1 MSSVNTVNKKS
12 ATVSFFLCLF
22 LGTFGAHRF
31 YVGKMGTGVLMLL
44 TGGGLGIWT
53 LIDLGNLVCNNF
65 QDGNS
70 NTLELTQN
78 PSFFKKIMM
87 VIGSVIA
94 EIFIL
99 LIFIGVMA
107 SIFSNPIS
115 LAVNRQLDSL
125 RSGNM
130 QAAYS
135 YNSSDF
141 QKVTSLDAYSDFVKQ
156 HPILKN
162 FEFRSS
168 INIKM
173 TEDKGAAEITLK
185 TSDSD
190 TPVSYQLIKEDNT
203 WKIQAMEVGKTVP
216 ADNALITVK
225 TSVEI
230 NN

>member
-125 RSGNM
+125 RLGNI
-130 QAAYS
+130 QEAYS

>member
-125 RSGNM
+125 RLGNI
-130 QAAYS
+130 QEAYS

-216 ADNALITVK
+216 ADNALVTVK

>member
-12 ATVSFFLCLF
+12 AMVAFFLCLF

-70 NTLELTQN
+70 NTLELTKN

-87 VIGSVIA
+87 VIGAFIA

-99 LIFIGVMA
+99 FFIIGVMS

-125 RSGNM
+125 RLGNI
-130 QAAYS
+130 QEAYS